1 MQLNSSAT
9 KLGLAV
15 ISSSTLAAF
24 ILAVGGTSASA
35 QLTIQ
40 STGTLSG
47 TLQLPSFNPNFNNR
61 VTRIDTDASGA
72 YSRNIGTRNNP
83 NYVPVYQSDYVKV
96 QTRTDGSLHYFVDF
110 KGIPVI
116 SANGILNS
124 PVLSG
129 GELTSFNY
137 QGKIPGTLFQG
148 VVQDEFGL
156 TRGFYTGIV
165 TDPNT
170 GQQYQGTFEVS
181 GQGPRYSDR
190 NGGDSPTVFDFKS
203 DLPGKPTVTTWEMN
217 DSPLVRL
224 TIKVPAD
231 ATLVT
236 APISSNP
243 APAPVTAP
251 ISSNPAPTPVTAP
264 ISSTPTPAPVT
275 APISSNPA
283 PTPVTAPISSTPAPT
298 PVTAPI
304 SSTPAPA
311 PVTTP
316 ISSNPAPT
324 PFTAPIS
331 STPTPA
337 PVTAPISSNP
347 APTPVTAPISST
359 PAPTPVTAPI
369 SSTPASAPTPV
380 TPQVLASQT
389 PSIDTNEFNFSSPS
403 ITPNI
408 EFSNGNSFAANP
420 VGLETSAVDLGSC
433 SQNSVNC
440 PTRPT
445 TFKQAIGPRSR
456 VLMR

>member
-156 TRGFYTGIV
+156 TRGFYTGVV

-190 NGGDSPTVFDFKS
+190 NGGESPTVFDFKS

-236 APISSNP
+236 APAPVTAPISSTP

-251 ISSNPAPTPVTAP
+251 ISSTPAPAPVTAP
-264 ISSTPTPAPVT
+264 ISSTPAPAPVT
-275 APISSNPA
+275 PPISSTPA

-304 SSTPAPA
+304 SS
-311 PVTTP
+311 
-316 ISSNPAPT
+316 
-324 PFTAPIS
+324 
-331 STPTPA
+331 
-337 PVTAPISSNP
+337 NP
-347 APTPVTAPISST
+347 APTPVIA
-359 PAPTPVTAPI
+359 
-369 SSTPASAPTPV
+369 
-380 TPQVLASQT
+380 QVLTSQT
-389 PSIDTNEFNFSSPS
+389 PSIDTNEFNFSLPS

-440 PTRPT
+440 PTRST
-445 TFKQAIGPRSR
+445 TLKQAIGPRSR

>member
-61 VTRIDTDASGA
+61 ITRIDTVSSGA

-137 QGKIPGTLFQG
+137 QGRIPGTLFQG

-156 TRGFYTGIV
+156 TRGFYTGVV

-190 NGGDSPTVFDFKS
+190 NGGESPTVFDFKS
-203 DLPGKPTVTTWEMN
+203 DLPGKPNVTTWEMN

-236 APISSNP
+236 APISS
-243 APAPVTAP
+243 APE
-251 ISSNPAPTPVTAP
+251 PTPITAP
-264 ISSTPTPAPVT
+264 ISST
-275 APISSNPA
+275 PA

-304 SSTPAPA
+304 SSTPAPT
-311 PVTTP
+311 PV
-316 ISSNPAPT
+316 
-324 PFTAPIS
+324 TAPIS
-331 STPTPA
+331 STPAPT
-337 PVTAPISSNP
+337 PVTAPISTP
-347 APTPVTAPISST
+347 APTPITAPISST

-369 SSTPASAPTPV
+369 SSTPAPTPV
-380 TPQVLASQT
+380 IAQVLTSQT

-420 VGLETSAVDLGSC
+420 VGLETSAINLGSC

-445 TFKQAIGPRSR
+445 TLKQAIGPRSR